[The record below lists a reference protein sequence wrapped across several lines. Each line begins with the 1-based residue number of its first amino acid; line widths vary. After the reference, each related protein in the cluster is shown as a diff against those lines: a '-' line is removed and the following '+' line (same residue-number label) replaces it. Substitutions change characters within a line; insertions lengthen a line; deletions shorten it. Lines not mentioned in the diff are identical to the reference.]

1 MIRLIV
7 TYHLSCDPRFFYMNF
22 QMPEKQKLINL
33 LKVIS
38 DRKLLSGILALDV
51 LWINF
56 FTWRWNGVSFL
67 RYFDFYILG
76 EFTNFRICVAII
88 DVTAC

>member
-1 MIRLIV
+1 
-7 TYHLSCDPRFFYMNF
+7 
-22 QMPEKQKLINL
+22 MPEKQKLINL

-38 DRKLLSGILALDV
+38 DRKLLSGILALDI

-76 EFTNFRICVAII
+76 EFTNFRICIAIRRYGI
-88 DVTAC
+88 LEVTLPIISLES